1 MFSPPLSSLLR
12 LLIRELQ
19 IWGCGRPQVQDFTES
34 FSHIIVEKYSTWK
47 ALLKNFSLVV
57 IFMLNITPSKV
68 SMHLRQQVATTCHG
82 NTSQQQ
88 ITSCVLDNFCESLS
102 LKQSFVGA
110 TSCTNSVSF
119 DFLRLVAATK
129 FCSRDK
135 DFHKNLDFSTHEMIC
150 RGNVLLQLF
159 AGPVHKEWF
168 VMATFC
174 WNLSPS
180 VFEPLVTTWHKPRKV
195 KK

>member
-88 ITSCVLDNFCESLS
+88 IASCVLDNFCENLCLWNRVLS
-102 LKQSFVGA
+102 VQQVAQIQYHLIFYDWLQQQ
-110 TSCTNSVSF
+110 NSVPE
-119 DFLRLVAATK
+119 TK
-129 FCSRDK
+129 IFTK
-135 DFHKNLDFSTHEMIC
+135 I
-150 RGNVLLQLF
+150 
-159 AGPVHKEWF
+159 
-168 VMATFC
+168 
-174 WNLSPS
+174 
-180 VFEPLVTTWHKPRKV
+180 
-195 KK
+195 